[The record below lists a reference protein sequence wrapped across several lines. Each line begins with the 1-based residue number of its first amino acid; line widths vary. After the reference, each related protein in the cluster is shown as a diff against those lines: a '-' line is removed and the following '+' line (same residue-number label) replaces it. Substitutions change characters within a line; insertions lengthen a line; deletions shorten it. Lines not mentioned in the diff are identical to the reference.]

1 MSSSRWRVC
10 SVTGKPHYWCVRQL
24 LGCAI
29 DVTVWLPGNATV
41 RGVVSA
47 IGCEAGD
54 ILEHA
59 RINSTLRVRIQ
70 SSRTIT
76 GHGGSEV
83 LLMVTD
89 LIRPVGGISGF

>member
-1 MSSSRWRVC
+1 MSSGRWRVC
-10 SVTGKPHYWCVRQL
+10 SVNGRPHFWCLRHVF
-24 LGCAI
+24 GCAI

-47 IGCEAGD
+47 IGREAGD

-59 RINSTLRVRIQ
+59 RIGSTLRVRLD

-76 GHGGSEV
+76 GHDGAEV

-89 LIRPVGGISGF
+89 RIQPVGGARPC